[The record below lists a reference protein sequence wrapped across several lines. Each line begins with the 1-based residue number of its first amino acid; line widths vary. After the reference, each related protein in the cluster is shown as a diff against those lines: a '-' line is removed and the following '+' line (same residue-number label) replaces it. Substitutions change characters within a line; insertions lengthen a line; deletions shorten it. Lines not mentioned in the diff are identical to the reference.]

1 MPKIA
6 RFAVFPVELPDED
19 PEWKF
24 AGRAYPVWEACVI
37 GLAAEDGTVGY
48 GYAASFTHLGATNAG
63 VQAALEKLLP
73 LTIGREAFELEATL
87 GVVDRAIKDNRP
99 AKSGID
105 CALHDLIANLREAP
119 LHELFGGKVR
129 TAIPI
134 CRMLALKAPEKMAD
148 KARGLVDEGFRCL
161 KLKVGGDIA
170 EDVARIRAVR
180 RAVGDGIRLVADPNM
195 SYRAKDA
202 IAFVGRIGEFGID
215 MVEQPVRES
224 DLEGLGM
231 VTRAVPIGVEAD
243 ESAFSPESTLALAAG
258 RTVDAVS
265 MKVTKMGGLRQV
277 HAVARICEAAHL
289 GCRMGATVG
298 SRLLTA
304 HAVHLAAALPNLTYP
319 SELAEFLHVTND
331 PFEGLVVKDG
341 EVLVPEGPGA
351 GVRLRAGLEFRV

>member
-1 MPKIA
+1 MPKIT
-6 RFAVFPVELPDED
+6 RFAIIPVELPDED

-37 GLAAEDGTVGY
+37 GLVAEDGTVGY
-48 GYAASFTHLGATNAG
+48 GYAASFTHLGATNPG
-63 VQAALEKLLP
+63 VVAALERLLP
-73 LTIGREAFELEATL
+73 LVVGREAFEIEAAL
-87 GVVDRAIKDNRP
+87 GAVDRAIKDNRP

-105 CALHDLIANLREAP
+105 CALHDLVANLRQEP
-119 LHELFGGKVR
+119 MHHLFGGKVR
-129 TAIPI
+129 SSIPI
-134 CRMLALKAPEKMAD
+134 CRMLALKSPDRMAE
-148 KARGLVDEGFRCL
+148 KARELADEGFRCL
-161 KLKVGGDIA
+161 KLKVGGEIA

-180 RAVGDGIRLVADPNM
+180 QAVGESVRLVADPNM

-202 IAFVGRIGEFGID
+202 IAFVGRIAEFGID
-215 MVEQPVRES
+215 MIEQPVRES
-224 DLEGLGM
+224 DLAGLAM
-231 VTRAVPIGVEAD
+231 VTQAVSIGVEAD
-243 ESAFSPESTLALAAG
+243 ESAFSPESTLSLAG
-258 RTVDAVS
+258 SRTVDAVS

-331 PFEGLVVKDG
+331 PFEGLEVKDG
-341 EVLVPEGPGA
+341 EVVVPDEPGS
-351 GVRLRAGLEFRV
+351 GVRLRAGIDWRI